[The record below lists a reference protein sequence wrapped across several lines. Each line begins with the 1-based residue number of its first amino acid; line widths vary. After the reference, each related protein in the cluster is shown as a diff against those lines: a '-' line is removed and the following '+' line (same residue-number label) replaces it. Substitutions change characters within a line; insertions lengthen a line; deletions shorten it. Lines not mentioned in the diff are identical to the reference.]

1 MIESEEFIAKVKD
14 LRALILTMG
23 PGQCL
28 PWHHHS
34 EVTETIFCSEG
45 PIQVETRA
53 PDEARILAPGDTIA
67 ITPGQPHRV
76 SGVDGGRC
84 KFLIIQGVGNYDF
97 IPEADARAALEALDS
112 K

>member
-45 PIQVETRA
+45 PIQVETRT
-53 PDEARILAPGDTIA
+53 PEEKRILAPGEMTA

-76 SGVDGGRC
+76 SGINGSRC
-84 KFLIIQGVGNYDF
+84 KFLLILGVGNWDF
-97 IPEADARAALEALDS
+97 ISDS
-112 K
+112 E

>member
-1 MIESEEFIAKVKD
+1 MIESEEIIAKVTD

-28 PWHHHS
+28 SWHHHS

-53 PDEARILAPGDTIA
+53 PEGEQTLAPGEMMS
-67 ITPGQPHRV
+67 ITPGQSHKV
-76 SGVDGGRC
+76 SGINGGRC
-84 KFLIIQGVGNYDF
+84 KVLLILGVGNWDF
-97 IPEADARAALEALDS
+97 ISDTE
-112 K
+112 